1 METIRCKSLSF
12 LYFPLVVSKEE
23 WVMDVWDSSVER
35 VVGIFVSLSLSTIG
49 RWKLCNSSF

>member
-12 LYFPLVVSKEE
+12 LYFPFVVSKEE

>member
-49 RWKLCNSSF
+49 RWKPWSGSF